1 MLPAVGLTVAVAVFV
16 SLMVARLVTPLMAAY
31 VMRPHG
37 HEAARDGAVMRGD
50 LRAIGWIVRH
60 RLVTLITGL
69 GIFAGSPY
77 LATQL
82 PTGFI
87 PAEDGARS
95 AFVLDLPPGS
105 ALEDTADAADAAA
118 LRIRAMPEVGT
129 VFVQGG
135 TSPTGGLDVTAAT
148 LTVGYAPRAE
158 RSRSQSEFEA
168 AIVSAL
174 RAVPGIRVTTVQGN
188 GGWAFSLAL
197 VGEDGA
203 RVAAAAE
210 RLAGEVGTVSEL
222 ANVTTTAALDRPE
235 LHVVPDAERAA
246 DLGVSPA
253 TIARTV
259 RVATIGD
266 VDQALPEFGAGDR
279 RVPGRMEVDRRVRA
293 DPGPFRAL
301 RVPTAAGGTV
311 PPGAVAEVHLGGGPA
326 TIERYD
332 GERRVAVEAD
342 LAGGAPLGP
351 AVAAASALPGAA
363 HLPAGVAILPSGD
376 AEIMADVLTAFGQA
390 LGAGVLMVYGVLVLL
405 FGSFLLPVSI
415 LLTLPLSLGGAM
427 IALWLTGEAM
437 SLPVV
442 IGILM
447 LFGIAT
453 KNAIMLVD
461 FAIRERARGR
471 DPAEAI
477 VEAGH
482 KRARRRDDNHR
493 HGGGHGAERP
503 RPRRGGDFRAIAV
516 IGGLVFST
524 FLSLLFTPAFY
535 ALVEGGGRSSR
546 AGAAARGG
554 PG

>member
-16 SLMVARLVTPLMAAY
+16 SLMVALLVTPLMAAY

-37 HEAARDGAVMRGD
+37 HEAARGGAVMRGD

-69 GIFAGSPY
+69 GIFAGSLH

-135 TSPTGGLDVTAAT
+135 TSPTGGGLDVTAAT

-158 RSRSQSEFEA
+158 R
-168 AIVSAL
+168 
-174 RAVPGIRVTTVQGN
+174 
-188 GGWAFSLAL
+188 
-197 VGEDGA
+197 
-203 RVAAAAE
+203 
-210 RLAGEVGTVSEL
+210 
-222 ANVTTTAALDRPE
+222 E

-293 DPGPFRAL
+293 DPGPLRAL

-332 GERRVAVEAD
+332 GERRLAVEAD

-351 AVAAASALPGAA
+351 AVAAASALPGAT
-363 HLPAGVAILPSGD
+363 HLPAGVAIPPSGD

-427 IALWLTGEAM
+427 IALWLTGEAI

-516 IGGLVFST
+516 VGGLVFST
-524 FLSLLFTPAFY
+524 CLSLLFTPAFY